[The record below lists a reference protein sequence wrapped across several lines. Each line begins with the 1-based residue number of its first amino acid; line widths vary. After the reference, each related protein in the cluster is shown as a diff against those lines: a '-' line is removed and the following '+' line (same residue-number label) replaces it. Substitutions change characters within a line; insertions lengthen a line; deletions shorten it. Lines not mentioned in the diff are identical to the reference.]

1 MDTFSGEGLKFDE
14 DFHRY
19 YLGDREVLGVTNIM
33 KRAGEGGFIS
43 RYYTPDTRARG
54 SAVHEAIFLDIHND
68 LHFASL
74 HPEVRGFF
82 EGWRKCRSEMNLKP
96 VRDLCEK
103 PDMNR
108 LLFFAGKPDLPS
120 MLNGRPVI
128 IDAKTGESSTA
139 KVQLAAYE
147 KLDGIA
153 EFLAASKRP
162 GAPTRFD
169 LRLFQNGTYKLRP
182 HTSPNDWLK
191 FVQCLRVIRD
201 GREYNFT

>member
-1 MDTFSGEGLKFDE
+1 VDSLSSEVLRFEEEL
-14 DFHRY
+14 HRY
-19 YLGDREVLGVTNIM
+19 WCGEREVLSTTTIIRRG
-33 KRAGEGGFIS
+33 GEGGFVS
-43 RYYTPDTRARG
+43 QYFTDEARARG
-54 SAVHEAIFLDIHND
+54 DAVHKAIYLDIVDD
-68 LHFASL
+68 LHVDSL
-74 HPEVRGFF
+74 HPVVAGFF

-153 EFLAASKRP
+153 EFLATSKRP

-169 LRLFQNGTYKLRP
+169 LRLFQNGSYKLRP